1 LVDACQSP
9 PSFSQSAWL
18 WIVESEGEAPLED
31 PLPVEGL
38 ADGDVD
44 EPDEGEPGDDGVD
57 IEPVLEPDPLAPLP
71 PVAPVL
77 DGPLVEPAA
86 PLLLPVPAPPP
97 VCAAA
102 RAGAKQ
108 IIPIKTRESIFF
120 IRFLLAV
127 WSEGFSLPRGR
138 R

>member
-9 PSFSQSAWL
+9 PAFSQSAWL
-18 WIVESEGEAPLED
+18 LIVDSEGELPLED

-38 ADGDVD
+38 AEGDVD
-44 EPDEGEPGDDGVD
+44 EPDEGEPDEDGV
-57 IEPVLEPDPLAPLP
+57 EPLLEPDPVAPL

-77 DGPLVEPAA
+77 GEPAPLPAPA
-86 PLLLPVPAPPP
+86 PLL

-102 RAGAKQ
+102 SAGAKQ

-127 WSEGFSLPRGR
+127 WSEGFSLPRGTR
-138 R
+138 